1 MNAFVAIAVAA
12 ALSLAAPGAAPPQGP
27 ELAPN
32 DWLTFFYQHQRAELT
47 GEMVARL
54 DRDGVLGR
62 ANARPAVVAFFS
74 LILRRDDVRGEELV
88 GSADLSPST
97 RSALLEALWRAGKG
111 AAATR
116 IATARG
122 LPSERFAGPPPELLR
137 MPLEAPGDLDM
148 MWGAFMASGDVAF
161 PRRLLDVLDVPPR
174 AGGETPQQAILVKV
188 ARWSLASN
196 ARQHPVVL
204 QLIRDEAGRRT
215 GSSKTFAEE
224 VVAEHAAPPPPDA
237 APAAPMIRLV
247 TRDVSPDVPR
257 GSFGAKPKTLYRLGE
272 KYGRMEEEPDPA
284 EGIHGLIVVSEP
296 RVWMVNLANMT
307 GQRITDPGPSFV
319 FRAPII
325 PVTPKGAPPPMFE
338 LGLEYDFMK
347 AHGAKPKKVVIGGK
361 RQEALVAQVGG
372 YVITLAGDRAAERPS
387 RVKVEQKGKTLIEL
401 DYVEYARDLPPRMEL
416 FVPPPGVQ
424 FRDAE

>member
-12 ALSLAAPGAAPPQGP
+12 TLSLAAADAAPARAT
-27 ELAPN
+27 ELSSD
-32 DWLTFFYQHQRAELT
+32 DWLTFFYQHQRIDLLS
-47 GEMVARL
+47 EMVTRL
-54 DRDGVLGR
+54 DREGFLGKATAR
-62 ANARPAVVAFFS
+62 APLVAFLS
-74 LILRRDDVRGEELV
+74 VLLRRTDVRGEEWVRSVDV
-88 GSADLSPST
+88 GP
-97 RSALLEALWRAGKG
+97 RGREVLLEALWLAGWG
-111 AAATR
+111 PAAKR
-116 IATARG
+116 IAGAQG
-122 LPSERFAGPPPELLR
+122 LPSERFGQPPPELLK
-137 MPLEAPGDLDM
+137 MPLAAPNHLDM

-161 PRRLLDVLDVPPR
+161 PRRILDVLDAPR
-174 AGGETPQQAILVKV
+174 AAGETPQQAVLANV

-204 QLIRDEAGRRT
+204 QMIRDEASRRT
-215 GSSKTFAEE
+215 GPSKRFADEI
-224 VVAEHAAPPPPDA
+224 VAEHAAPPAADA
-237 APAAPMIRLV
+237 APPSATMIRLV

-257 GSFGAKPKTLYRLGE
+257 GSFGARPKTLYRVGE
-272 KYGRMEEEPDPA
+272 KYGRMEEEPDAA

-325 PVTPKGAPPPMFE
+325 PQSSKGPPPPMFE

-361 RQEALVAQVGG
+361 SQEALVARVEG

-387 RVKVEQKGKTLIEL
+387 RVKVEQKGRTLIEL
-401 DYVEYARDLPPRMEL
+401 DYVEYVRDLPPRMEL

-424 FRDAE
+424 FRDAQ

>member
-12 ALSLAAPGAAPPQGP
+12 NLSLAASGSAPPKTQD
-27 ELAPN
+27 LAPN
-32 DWLTFFYQHQRAELT
+32 DWLTFFYQHQRIDLL
-47 GEMVARL
+47 GEMVTRL
-54 DRDGVLGR
+54 DREGLLGKATAR
-62 ANARPAVVAFFS
+62 APVVAFLS
-74 LILRRDDVRGEELV
+74 VLLRRADVRGEEWARSVDV
-88 GSADLSPST
+88 GP
-97 RSALLEALWRAGKG
+97 RGREVLLEALWRAGMG
-111 AAATR
+111 PAAKR
-116 IATARG
+116 IAVAQG
-122 LPSERFAGPPPELLR
+122 LPSERFGQPPPELLR
-137 MPLEAPGDLDM
+137 MPLDAPGDLDM

-161 PRRLLDVLDVPPR
+161 PRRILDVLDAPR
-174 AGGETPQQAILVKV
+174 AAGETSQQAVLAKV

-204 QLIRDEAGRRT
+204 QMIRDEASRRT
-215 GSSKTFAEE
+215 GTSKGFADEI
-224 VVAEHAAPPPPDA
+224 VAEHAAPPAPDA
-237 APAAPMIRLV
+237 APPAPMIRVV

-257 GSFGAKPKTLYRLGE
+257 GSFGARPKTLYRVGE
-272 KYGRMEEEPDPA
+272 KYGRLEEEPDAA

-325 PVTPKGAPPPMFE
+325 PQSSKGPPPPTFE

-361 RQEALVAQVGG
+361 SQEALVARVEG

-387 RVKVEQKGKTLIEL
+387 RVKVEQKGRTLIEL
-401 DYVEYARDLPPRMEL
+401 DYVEYVRDLPPRMEL
-416 FVPPPGVQ
+416 FVPPPGVR
-424 FRDAE
+424 FRDAQ